1 MPVLK
6 DNKKESLQAKS
17 SMEIFF
23 EKNLSSKDESDF
35 FGIDKG
41 MESI

>member
-23 EKNLSSKDESDF
+23 EKNLSQKMRVIF
-35 FGIDKG
+35 WN
-41 MESI
+41 